1 MTENAKCPRRPLW
14 AGITAVLN
22 ITASFFLHTL
32 YGRLH
37 WPSGGAE
44 RAPTSILDALH
55 LGALA
60 MGILA
65 VIFSILCLLKGNR
78 WLGLIAFALAIGAVF
93 NSMICF

>member
-14 AGITAVLN
+14 AGITALLS

-37 WPSGGAE
+37 WPSEGAE

-65 VIFSILCLLKGNR
+65 GIFSIICLLKGNR
-78 WLGLIAFALAIGAVF
+78 WLGLIAFALAIGSVF